1 MTARGAHKGDM
12 ASLASI
18 TEDDKNRAWTESV
31 PGSEAESG
39 DRVPQLHLAE
49 ELKGCQ
55 AWTMRRSSS
64 HVCGWGACLLSLH
77 QQSHMTQS

>member
-1 MTARGAHKGDM
+1 MTARGAHKGGM

-55 AWTMRRSSS
+55 A
-64 HVCGWGACLLSLH
+64 
-77 QQSHMTQS
+77 